1 MLVVHADIAAH
12 STCYGTHGSSKE
24 RMTNHAN
31 SSSHECPFE
40 SLQGFQ
46 VNSSGVRLL
55 ADVGLSDLCRRYLA
69 TRPTIRPKCDDL
81 RSKFIVGLR
90 LRIDENEIVRY
101 TRELAKN
108 LPIVKLTQTEKAS
121 NAKNGERKSSS
132 LVSLSRQKHQHVDK
146 MVNGLAN
153 VPICASQCV
162 YADMQDTQ
170 WALRINNATEEV
182 PSSIL
187 EESPI

>member
-1 MLVVHADIAAH
+1 MKTSVARV
-12 STCYGTHGSSKE
+12 KE
-24 RMTNHAN
+24 QMAKPP
-31 SSSHECPFE
+31 CPFK

-46 VNSSGVRLL
+46 VNWKCSGVRLL
-55 ADVGLSDLCRRYLA
+55 ADVGLSDLCRCYLA
-69 TRPTIRPKCDDL
+69 TRPTTIHPKCDDL

-90 LRIDENEIVRY
+90 LRIDGNEIVRY

-108 LPIVKLTQTEKAS
+108 LPIVKSTQTEEAS

-132 LVSLSRQKHQHVDK
+132 LISVSRQKHQYVDK

-170 WALRINNATEEV
+170 WALRINNATEEE